1 MAAILNKAL
10 PRDTYTL
17 SSVPPADARNKLSNL
32 QLLAS
37 YADELDYAVPKAHVL
52 SGQHFID
59 ALEAALPGA
68 MASLLPETLDAE
80 LAHHLQQSLLVKP
93 LPSKTVQA
101 LRAIHSAFQRDGKEP
116 TLCVRSCFELE
127 DQDRQSFAGAFETV
141 HAVEGV
147 DSLCS
152 AVQVVYASVF
162 SERALAEL
170 QNISLDAFPSM
181 SVAVQLM
188 VGGEGWLGG
197 VAHTQAPDLSPHP
210 LMLLSVA
217 ESSAAV
223 TSGTSIPE
231 DYLIHRDFVSD
242 DRRSVVIQRQAGTRT
257 TQHFALTDTQVRQLA
272 TTLLNLEHRF
282 ESPLEVEWLLDPS
295 SHLHLLQARSAPHGT
310 RQPPMSCHQLDRTP
324 LAQGLPVGHGT
335 VVSTIF
341 NANSVSDAKAMPDGA
356 ILVTDNTDPEWVPV
370 IRRAAGIVTR
380 IGARTSH
387 VARTARESGVLA
399 VVGCGDAIRD
409 LRDGEQVTLVCAE
422 GLQGAVFDGAVETS
436 PTPVSADA
444 VCIRH
449 LSEAFT
455 LARSCRPRHVRVEL
469 GGTLTAYRLPP
480 PGTPAV
486 TLPPRLRR
494 RIAGYPSVDTFVH
507 TKLLETACLVAIA
520 FPHAEIALA
529 LPPTSPWRQCLP
541 AVVGACRREFGINV
555 SLAATDHEGNG
566 APRPSST

>member
-1 MAAILNKAL
+1 MAAILNNAL

-17 SSVPPADARNKLSNL
+17 SSVPPAAARNKLSNL

-80 LAHHLQQSLLVKP
+80 LAHRLQQSLLVKP
-93 LPSKTVQA
+93 LPTKTVQA
-101 LRAIHSAFQRDGKEP
+101 LRAINAAFQRDGKQP

-141 HAVEGV
+141 HTVQGI

-170 QNISLDAFPSM
+170 QGISLDTFPAM

-217 ESSAAV
+217 ETSAAV
-223 TSGTSIPE
+223 TAGTSIPE
-231 DYLIHRDFVSD
+231 DYLIHRDFLSD
-242 DRRSVVIQRQAGTRT
+242 TDRSVVIQRQAGTRT
-257 TQHFALTDTQVRQLA
+257 AQQFALEDSQVRQLA
-272 TTLLNLEHRF
+272 TTLLHLEERF

-295 SHLHLLQARSAPHGT
+295 ARLHLLQARSAPHGT
-310 RQPPMSCHQLDRTP
+310 QQPATSFRQVDRPP

-335 VVSTIF
+335 VVATIF
-341 NANSVSDAKAMPDGA
+341 NARSVIDAKAMPNGA
-356 ILVTDNTDPEWVPV
+356 ILVTDNTDPEWVPA

-409 LRDGEQVTLVCAE
+409 LRDGQQVTLVCAE
-422 GLQGAVFDGAVETS
+422 GLHGAVFDGSVETT
-436 PTPVSADA
+436 PTPVSAES

-449 LSEAFT
+449 LSEAFA

-469 GGTLTAYRLPP
+469 GATLTAYRLPP
-480 PGTPAV
+480 PGTVAES
-486 TLPPRLRR
+486 LPPRLRR

-507 TKLLETACLVAIA
+507 AKLMEMACLVAIA
-520 FPHAEIALA
+520 FPRAEIALT
-529 LPPTSPWRQCLP
+529 LPATSPWLHCLP
-541 AVVGACRREFGINV
+541 AVAGACRREFGINV
-555 SLAATDHEGNG
+555 ALASPGPEGDHR
-566 APRPSST
+566 PRPRST